1 MMFHKL
7 LVEGNNFQISKSK
20 PFKPLFSISEF
31 TKSVFDFA
39 YGMTFESTG
48 KHRSYRSGG
57 TFNRKNGELFV
68 NTFQGKIC
76 EFGIYKFLKNS
87 GMDLISPEL
96 EMWGEGKWDDVDL
109 VVNTKA
115 INIKSA
121 SYFSNLLLLET
132 KDWNEKGEYIPNIG
146 IKKTTYDFFV
156 LSRLKP
162 NLKNIL
168 STKRLLYLD
177 HIDKNHLFELIE
189 NQNWEFDIPGYINTS
204 DLIEIIKSKHI
215 LPQNSILNLY
225 TKVDTDNL
233 YCQSG
238 DMRDINSL
246 PQLLKNSN
254 E

>member
-1 MMFHKL
+1 MFHKL
-7 LVEGNNFQISKSK
+7 LVEANNFQITNSK

-48 KHRSYRSGG
+48 KHRPHRSGG
-57 TFNRKNGELFV
+57 TLNRKNGELFA

-87 GMDLISPEL
+87 GMDLISPDL
-96 EMWGEGKWDDVDL
+96 EMWGKGKWDDVDL
-109 VVNTKA
+109 VVNSKG
-115 INIKSA
+115 INVKSV

-132 KDWNEKGEYIPNIG
+132 MDWNENGEYIPNIG
-146 IKKTTYDFFV
+146 IKKTKYDFFV
-156 LSRLKP
+156 LARLKP
-162 NLKNIL
+162 NLKYIL

-177 HIDKNHLFELIE
+177 HIERNHLFELID
-189 NQNWEFDIPGYINTS
+189 NQNWEFDIPGFINTT
-204 DLIEIIKSKHI
+204 DLIEIIKLKNI
-215 LPQNSILNLY
+215 LPKNSTLNLY

-238 DMRDINSL
+238 DMRDINYL
-246 PQLLKNSN
+246 IQLLKNSN